1 MRFIMEIF
9 ASFSPEI
16 ELLLSYFSLLIMTY
30 FSFLPL
36 GKNNKNTNYQSLAP
50 SVIQNN
56 LFTYI
61 DTKGNI
67 NKPLHADYLNNKM
80 KSIRK

>member
-1 MRFIMEIF
+1 MIKTPQKLDFFLSNFWGAVQFELDRMRFIMEIF

-36 GKNNKNTNYQSLAP
+36 RKSNKNMN
-50 SVIQNN
+50 
-56 LFTYI
+56 
-61 DTKGNI
+61 
-67 NKPLHADYLNNKM
+67 
-80 KSIRK
+80 